1 VIRVW
6 RFKRL
11 EGEERNEEGR
21 REESRTG
28 EEKED
33 E

>member
-11 EGEERNEEGR
+11 EGEERKEGGR

-33 E
+33 